1 MQFPLPGVVDLFFFS
16 VSTPLLTIEAA
27 GLYAELAEL
36 DTVLGVGVFDKPPPP
51 VSSAGW
57 TVCFEEL
64 LDVSVGSAVV
74 VGDALTD

>member
-1 MQFPLPGVVDLFFFS
+1 MQFAPPGVEDLFLFS
-16 VSTPLLTIEAA
+16 VSTPLLTVEAA

-36 DTVLGVGVFDKPPPP
+36 DTGLGVGGFDKPPHPA
-51 VSSAGW
+51 SSTGW
-57 TVCFEEL
+57 RVCFEEL

>member
-1 MQFPLPGVVDLFFFS
+1 LQFALPGVADLFFFS
-16 VSTPLLTIEAA
+16 VSTPLLTVEAA

-36 DTVLGVGVFDKPPPP
+36 DTVLGVGGFDKPPPP
-51 VSSAGW
+51 ASSTGW

-74 VGDALTD
+74 VGEALTD

>member
-1 MQFPLPGVVDLFFFS
+1 VAELFFFS
-16 VSTPLLTIEAA
+16 VSTPLLTVEAA

-36 DTVLGVGVFDKPPPP
+36 DTVLGVGGFDKPPTPA
-51 VSSAGW
+51 SSTGR

-74 VGDALTD
+74 VGDPLTD